1 MAIDRRQF
9 LDQGI
14 KSGLA
19 AAIGAAGPRAVA
31 KPVAPNDKVVVG
43 VMGVG
48 GRGTQLTGFFA
59 DRPDVEIAYICDVNA
74 KQLPG
79 AVKVVEDKKGKTP
92 RTVDDFRRILEDK
105 SVDAMVCATPDHWHA
120 LATVLACQAGKDIYV
135 EKPASHNIWEGRKM
149 VEAARKYNRAVQVG
163 MQNRSSSYCASA
175 RETDP
180 IRQTRQRPPCS
191 CLQHAEPRPAGE
203 RARLR
208 SAGGLRLG
216 YVAGPRPAAALQ
228 SQVFP

>member
-79 AVKVVEDKKGKTP
+79 AVKVVAGQERQNAQDG
-92 RTVDDFRRILEDK
+92 RRFPPHFGGQIRGRHGVRH
-105 SVDAMVCATPDHWHA
+105 SRP
-120 LATVLACQAGKDIYV
+120 LACLSHRDGLPGGQRHLRGKARLAQHLGRAEDGRGRAQV
-135 EKPASHNIWEGRKM
+135 QSRGASR
-149 VEAARKYNRAVQVG
+149 
-163 MQNRSSSYCASA
+163 
-175 RETDP
+175 
-180 IRQTRQRPPCS
+180 
-191 CLQHAEPRPAGE
+191 HAEPQQLVLCVG
-203 RARLR
+203 ARD
-208 SAGGLRLG
+208 
-216 YVAGPRPAAALQ
+216 
-228 SQVFP
+228 

>member
-79 AVKVVEDKKGKTP
+79 AVKVVRTRKAKRP
-92 RTVDDFRRILEDK
+92 R
-105 SVDAMVCATPDHWHA
+105 
-120 LATVLACQAGKDIYV
+120 
-135 EKPASHNIWEGRKM
+135 
-149 VEAARKYNRAVQVG
+149 
-163 MQNRSSSYCASA
+163 
-175 RETDP
+175 
-180 IRQTRQRPPCS
+180 
-191 CLQHAEPRPAGE
+191 
-203 RARLR
+203 R
-208 SAGGLRLG
+208 SAIS
-216 YVAGPRPAAALQ
+216 AAFWRTNPWMPWSAPL
-228 SQVFP
+228 PTIGMP